1 MSCGG
6 GLQKDTVT
14 EAQGGRALKQAHRAA
29 TEQPTEE
36 ALKSFFFFHSV
47 AKQDLKTEEFKVF

>member
-6 GLQKDTVT
+6 GLQKDT
-14 EAQGGRALKQAHRAA
+14 EAQGGRVLKQAHRAA
-29 TEQPTEE
+29 TEQPIEE
-36 ALKSFFFFHSV
+36 ALKSFFFHSV

>member
-29 TEQPTEE
+29 TEQPIEE
-36 ALKSFFFFHSV
+36 ALKSFFFHSV